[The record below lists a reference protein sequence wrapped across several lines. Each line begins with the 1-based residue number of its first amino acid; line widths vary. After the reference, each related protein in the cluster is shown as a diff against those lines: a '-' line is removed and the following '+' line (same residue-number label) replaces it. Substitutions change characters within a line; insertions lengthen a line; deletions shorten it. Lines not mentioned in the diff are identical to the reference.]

1 MVQNADHW
9 FSNLDKIIHYANLN
23 GTVNAFYSTPSKYV
37 DQKKLDKTV
46 KWELRQDDIFPL
58 ADKAHDYWSGYFT
71 SRPALKRQVR
81 VATSL
86 LASARQMEVVSKV
99 TAAAVGKPT
108 ARFSPKVG
116 DSWTDSLE
124 GAVGVATH
132 HDGMSGTE
140 RQDVSDD
147 YEQVLLSTAL

>member
-99 TAAAVGKPT
+99 TAADVGKPT